1 MSLQSSVA
9 AKKCILISIRLS
21 LGLNGVSWLQ
31 PGSTRS
37 DWWEAHLSVCMLTLM
52 FAILFT
58 LFPRRMDKYKLVDD
72 ELIDR
77 GLLPTLGR
85 VVRNKTVLVQSAAL
99 SFLYAA
105 VFSFIRFDADF
116 VQAQFH
122 IETVRQDP
130 RASRA
135 ITDLFRSLV
144 IIFFVAIFRT
154 RFSVRRTDGVK
165 ATTAARVG
173 GVVAFMVA
181 VPFAILAIMRC
192 DIGDVG
198 GPGREYEQPWCST
211 HCGCASQNYGFSPVC
226 AVNTSTTYFSPCH
239 AGCRSYEDLNGFLL
253 FGNCACGGGV
263 AARGACSLASCLT
276 IFNFYQFV
284 FALVLAFA
292 GASLLM
298 QGMVL
303 LRSVLVSDKA
313 VAIGASFATIA
324 LLSHV
329 PGFLVYMLISHLM
342 CAFSYNGGCLLHNPT
357 LWSMAVLSASLSVVS
372 GILSL
377 IASRVA
383 KGPIH

>member
-1 MSLQSSVA
+1 MVVKELCGGEEVSVLSYRSNHEDPNVIPRIA
-9 AKKCILISIRLS
+9 LLVLTAGFCALGRLSVWAHGLTYLDDHEPENGAYFYGILISIRLS

-105 VFSFIRFDADF
+105 VFSFIR
-116 VQAQFH
+116 
-122 IETVRQDP
+122 
-130 RASRA
+130 
-135 ITDLFRSLV
+135 
-144 IIFFVAIFRT
+144 
-154 RFSVRRTDGVK
+154 
-165 ATTAARVG
+165 
-173 GVVAFMVA
+173 
-181 VPFAILAIMRC
+181 
-192 DIGDVG
+192 
-198 GPGREYEQPWCST
+198 
-211 HCGCASQNYGFSPVC
+211 CASQNYGFSPVC

-239 AGCRSYEDLNGFLL
+239 AGCRSYEDLNGFLS
-253 FGNCACGGGV
+253 
-263 AARGACSLASCLT
+263 CSRSC
-276 IFNFYQFV
+276 
-284 FALVLAFA
+284 
-292 GASLLM
+292 SRS

-329 PGFLVYMLISHLM
+329 PDLM